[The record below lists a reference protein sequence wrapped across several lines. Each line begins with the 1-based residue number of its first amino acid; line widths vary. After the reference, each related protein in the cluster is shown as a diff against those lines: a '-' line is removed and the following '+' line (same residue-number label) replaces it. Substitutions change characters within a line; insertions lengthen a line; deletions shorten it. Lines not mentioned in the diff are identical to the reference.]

1 MFAFAADRRG
11 NFAGKTGKTAI
22 REKMIQ
28 MNRKRLFRQS
38 LILLLVLALFLGF
51 NGSLYRLLT
60 CRLTNNFSDSA
71 QPKMVDVGRYLP
83 FEAGSD
89 LPKIH
94 TDFHLDG
101 DLPVLDGAAALVP
114 VYAAVIHNIY
124 PEGSVTYEG
133 GAFSDDN
140 YYGENFAPDSRM
152 QYRNTVRGY
161 KAIVDETADVLFSAS
176 PSAEQKQY
184 AAEKGVELVYVPIGL
199 EAFVFFV
206 NGQNPVNGLTTAQVR
221 DIYGGSI
228 RNWKDVGGPD
238 RPINPV
244 TRLQGS
250 GSQSVMDAFM
260 GDRPVQG
267 KSPLALF
274 GASLGYSFRFY
285 LMDMVGDADV
295 KVLRLNDVY
304 PDRETIRSGQY
315 PIVTSFYAVYR
326 ANDPNENVKK
336 LVDWLLSPEGQ
347 SLIEATGYVPL
358 G

>member
-1 MFAFAADRRG
+1 MD
-11 NFAGKTGKTAI
+11 
-22 REKMIQ
+22 
-28 MNRKRLFRQS
+28 RKRLFRQI
-38 LILLLVLALFLGF
+38 LILLLVTALFAAF

-89 LPKIH
+89 LPRID
-94 TDFHLDG
+94 TDFRLDG

-114 VYAAVIHNIY
+114 VYAAVIHNVY

-133 GAFSDDN
+133 GIFSDDN
-140 YYGENFAPDSRM
+140 YFGENFAPDSRM

-161 KAIVDETADVLFSAS
+161 KAIVDGDTDILFSAA

-184 AAEKGVELVYVPIGL
+184 AVDKGVELIYVPIGL

-206 NGQNPVNGLTTAQVR
+206 NGQNPADGLTTTQVR

-228 RNWKDVGGPD
+228 RNWKQVSGPD

-244 TRLQGS
+244 TRLKGS

-260 GDRPVQG
+260 GDRPMAG

-295 KVLRLNDVY
+295 KVLSLNGIY
-304 PDRETIRSGQY
+304 PDKDSIRSGAY
-315 PIVTSFYAVYR
+315 PVVASFYAVYR
-326 ANDPNENVKK
+326 ADDPNENVKK

-347 SLIEATGYVPL
+347 ALIEATGYVPL

>member
-1 MFAFAADRRG
+1 MDR
-11 NFAGKTGKTAI
+11 KV
-22 REKMIQ
+22 
-28 MNRKRLFRQS
+28 LFRQLS
-38 LILLLVLALFLGF
+38 ILLLIVALFAGF
-51 NGSLYRLLT
+51 NGSLYGLLT

-83 FEAGSD
+83 FEEGSD
-89 LPKIH
+89 LPEIH

-161 KAIVDETADVLFSAS
+161 KAIVDGTADVLFSAS
-176 PSAEQKQY
+176 PSAEQRQY
-184 AAEKGVELVYVPIGL
+184 AEDQGVELVYVPIGL

-206 NGQNPVNGLTTAQVR
+206 NGQNPVDGLTSAQIR

-228 RNWKDVGGPD
+228 RNWRDVGGSD

-244 TRLQGS
+244 TRLKGS

-260 GDRPVQG
+260 GDRPIAG
-267 KSPLALF
+267 KSPP
-274 GASLGYSFRFY
+274 GPVRWV
-285 LMDMVGDADV
+285 VGLLLP
-295 KVLRLNDVY
+295 VLSHGHGGGCE
-304 PDRETIRSGQY
+304 REG
-315 PIVTSFYAVYR
+315 P
-326 ANDPNENVKK
+326 
-336 LVDWLLSPEGQ
+336 
-347 SLIEATGYVPL
+347 VPQRRVPR
-358 G
+358 

>member
-11 NFAGKTGKTAI
+11 YFAGKTGKTAI

-28 MNRKRLFRQS
+28 MHRKRLFRQIG
-38 LILLLVLALFLGF
+38 ILLLVAVLFLGF
-51 NGSLYRLLT
+51 NGSLYMLLT
-60 CRLTNNFSDSA
+60 RRLSNNFSDSA
-71 QPKMVDVGRYLP
+71 RPRMVDVGRYLP
-83 FEAGSD
+83 FEEDSD
-89 LPKIH
+89 LPRI
-94 TDFHLDG
+94 DAGLRLDG

-114 VYAAVIHNIY
+114 VYAAVIHNLY
-124 PEGSVTYEG
+124 PAGSVTYEG
-133 GAFSDDN
+133 GVFSDDN

-161 KAIVDETADVLFSAS
+161 RAVVDGTADVLFAAA

-184 AAEKGVELVYVPIGL
+184 AAGKGVELVYVPIGL

-206 NGQNPVNGLTTAQVR
+206 NGRNPVEDLTAAQIR

-228 RNWKDVGGPD
+228 RNWQDVGGPD

-244 TRLQGS
+244 TRPQDS

-260 GDRPVQG
+260 GSRSMGG

-274 GASLGYSFRFY
+274 GGSLGYSFRFY

-295 KVLRLNDVY
+295 KVLRLNGVY
-304 PDRETIRSGQY
+304 PDKETIRSGDY
-315 PIVTSFYAVYR
+315 PVIVPFYAVYR
-326 ANDPNENVKK
+326 ADDPNENVRK
-336 LVDWLLSPEGQ
+336 LIDWLLSPRGQ
-347 SLIEATGYVPL
+347 ALIEAAGYVPL
-358 G
+358 S

>member
-1 MFAFAADRRG
+1 MDRRL
-11 NFAGKTGKTAI
+11 
-22 REKMIQ
+22 
-28 MNRKRLFRQS
+28 LFRQI
-38 LILLLVLALFLGF
+38 LILVLAAALFLGF
-51 NGSLYRLLT
+51 NGSLYMLLT
-60 CRLTNNFSDSA
+60 RRLKNNFSDGA

-83 FEAGSD
+83 FEEGSD
-89 LPKIH
+89 LPKID
-94 TDFHLDG
+94 TDFRLTG

-114 VYAAVIHNIY
+114 VYAAVIDNLY

-133 GAFSDDN
+133 GVFSDDN
-140 YYGENFAPDSRM
+140 YYGENFAPDSKM

-161 KAIVDETADVLFSAS
+161 KAIVDGDADILFSAA
-176 PSAEQKQY
+176 PSEEQKQY
-184 AAEKGVELVYVPIGL
+184 AAEKGVELVYEPIGL

-206 NGQNPVNGLTTAQVR
+206 NGQNPVEGLTTAQVR

-244 TRLQGS
+244 TRLKGS

-260 GDRPVQG
+260 GDRAIGG

-285 LMDMVGDADV
+285 LLDMVGDADV
-295 KVLRLNDVY
+295 KVLSLNGVY
-304 PDRETIRSGQY
+304 PDRETIRSGAY
-315 PIVTSFYAVYR
+315 PIVARFYAVYR
-326 ANDPNENVKK
+326 ADDANENVRK

-358 G
+358 N

>member
-1 MFAFAADRRG
+1 
-11 NFAGKTGKTAI
+11 
-22 REKMIQ
+22 
-28 MNRKRLFRQS
+28 
-38 LILLLVLALFLGF
+38 
-51 NGSLYRLLT
+51 
-60 CRLTNNFSDSA
+60 
-71 QPKMVDVGRYLP
+71 
-83 FEAGSD
+83 
-89 LPKIH
+89 
-94 TDFHLDG
+94 
-101 DLPVLDGAAALVP
+101 
-114 VYAAVIHNIY
+114 
-124 PEGSVTYEG
+124 
-133 GAFSDDN
+133 
-140 YYGENFAPDSRM
+140 M

-161 KAIVDETADVLFSAS
+161 KAVVDGTADILFSAA

>member
-1 MFAFAADRRG
+1 MDRRL
-11 NFAGKTGKTAI
+11 
-22 REKMIQ
+22 
-28 MNRKRLFRQS
+28 LFRQI
-38 LILLLVLALFLGF
+38 LILVLAAALFLGF
-51 NGSLYRLLT
+51 NGSLYMLLT
-60 CRLTNNFSDSA
+60 RRLKNNFSDGA

-83 FEAGSD
+83 FEEGSD
-89 LPKIH
+89 LPKID
-94 TDFHLDG
+94 TDFRLTG

-114 VYAAVIHNIY
+114 VYAAVIDNLY

-133 GAFSDDN
+133 GVFSDDN
-140 YYGENFAPDSRM
+140 YYGENFAPDSKM

-161 KAIVDETADVLFSAS
+161 KAVVDGDADILFSAA
-176 PSAEQKQY
+176 PSEEQKQY
-184 AAEKGVELVYVPIGL
+184 AAEKGVELVYEPIGL

-206 NGQNPVNGLTTAQVR
+206 NGQNPVEGLTTAQVR

-244 TRLQGS
+244 TRLKGS

-260 GDRPVQG
+260 GDRAIGG

-285 LMDMVGDADV
+285 LLDMVGDADV
-295 KVLRLNDVY
+295 KVLSLNGVY
-304 PDRETIRSGQY
+304 PDRGTIRSGAY
-315 PIVTSFYAVYR
+315 PIVARFYAVYR
-326 ANDPNENVKK
+326 ADDANENVRK

-358 G
+358 N

>member
-1 MFAFAADRRG
+1 M
-11 NFAGKTGKTAI
+11 
-22 REKMIQ
+22 
-28 MNRKRLFRQS
+28 
-38 LILLLVLALFLGF
+38 LILLLVVVLFLGF
-51 NGSLYRLLT
+51 NASLYGLLT

-83 FEAGSD
+83 FEEGSD
-89 LPKIH
+89 LPKID
-94 TDFHLDG
+94 TDFRLTG

-114 VYAAVIHNIY
+114 VYAAVIDNLY

-133 GAFSDDN
+133 GVFSDDN
-140 YYGENFAPDSRM
+140 YYGENFAPDSKM

-161 KAIVDETADVLFSAS
+161 KAIVDGDADILFSAA
-176 PSAEQKQY
+176 PSEEQKQY
-184 AAEKGVELVYVPIGL
+184 AAEKGVELIYEPIGL

-206 NGQNPVNGLTTAQVR
+206 NGQNPVEGLTTAQVR

-244 TRLQGS
+244 TRLKGS

-260 GDRPVQG
+260 GDRAIGG

-285 LMDMVGDADV
+285 LLDMVGDADV
-295 KVLRLNDVY
+295 KVLSLNGVY
-304 PDRETIRSGQY
+304 PDRETIRSGAY
-315 PIVTSFYAVYR
+315 PIVARFYAVYR
-326 ANDPNENVKK
+326 ADDANENVRK

-358 G
+358 N